1 MLGTVRLL
9 GTIRKAFI
17 WGRSKPNISEIKS
30 RLRILVRQLQRQKM
44 KLDNEISAIK
54 ACAVRAR
61 KNGDMEAFRSYA
73 EELVRFRHLALSV
86 DKSRLYLLKILN
98 HIQQAQTTA
107 KTSLV
112 MGEVGKILGILGDVT
127 DVSRV
132 VANVDEIARRL
143 EEFEIERGIAST
155 SIDSATSSIR
165 PDEVAR
171 TMGEIEAIAGMSSD
185 KRMSAGSEAD
195 SLEATIRAL
204 EQELDV

>member
-1 MLGTVRLL
+1 MKLL

-17 WGRSKPNISEIKS
+17 WGRNKPNISEIKS
-30 RLRILVRQLQRQKM
+30 RLRVLIRQLQRQKA

-61 KNGDMEAFRSYA
+61 KSGDMDSFRSYA
-73 EELVRFRHLALSV
+73 EELVRFRHMALSV
-86 DKSRLYLLKILN
+86 DKSRLHLLKILN

-112 MGEVGKILGILGDVT
+112 MNETSKILGILGDVT

-132 VANVDEIARRL
+132 VINVDEIARRL
-143 EEFEIERGIAST
+143 EEFEIERGIASK
-155 SIDSATSSIR
+155 SIDSATGSIP
-165 PDEVAR
+165 PDEVSR
-171 TMGEIEAIAGMSSD
+171 TMTEIEAIAGASSD
-185 KRMSAGSEAD
+185 VRSPSTSEAD
-195 SLEATIRAL
+195 TLEATIKAL